1 MNPYRFYFYLI
12 SCNNQNIKDK
22 YVGRT
27 TNFDIRKQSH
37 NRMSKSSN
45 LKLYRKIRECGGWNN
60 WNMKII
66 YEADC
71 KNNKEASYI
80 EQKYIDMYKCNLNS
94 INACSKVIRGRKTIR
109 FQPLFHHKEDMN
121 IETLNKK
128 VNISASISRYPKCQY
143 CNNEFTNNKILRKHL
158 KLAKYCQKL
167 RVKKTNEFLFGCDYC
182 DECFYEY
189 DALEIHSNNCVKKYQ
204 IEIEKLKLEVKQL
217 KEKLNQNNIV
227 YNINNN
233 GNINICDNMTIKVKI
248 NNYLSNM
255 KCLDLSDE
263 RIENIIKTKLSQE
276 HVINGQKGIAHFV
289 VDNILKDE
297 NGNLSYICSDF
308 SRKVFQYKNGREIVK
323 DLSANKLIDKLI
335 SNKLCEKIKE
345 IFGDKTIDSK
355 INKKI
360 DEISAMNYSNS
371 IFKKELAIK
380 TTL

>member
-60 WNMKII
+60 WKMKII

-94 INACSKVIRGRKTIR
+94 INACNNRRSY
-109 FQPLFHHKEDMN
+109 MN

-128 VNISASISRYPKCQY
+128 VNTSTIISRYPKCQY

-158 KLAKYCQKL
+158 KIANYCQKL
-167 RVKKTNEFLFGCDYC
+167 RVEKTNEFLFGCEYC

-204 IEIEKLKLEVKQL
+204 IEIEKLKLEINQL
-217 KEKLNQNNIV
+217 KDKLNQNNIV

-233 GNINICDNMTIKVKI
+233 GN
-248 NNYLSNM
+248 NN
-255 KCLDLSDE
+255 K
-263 RIENIIKTKLSQE
+263 Q
-276 HVINGQKGIAHFV
+276 
-289 VDNILKDE
+289 
-297 NGNLSYICSDF
+297 
-308 SRKVFQYKNGREIVK
+308 
-323 DLSANKLIDKLI
+323 
-335 SNKLCEKIKE
+335 
-345 IFGDKTIDSK
+345 
-355 INKKI
+355 
-360 DEISAMNYSNS
+360 
-371 IFKKELAIK
+371 
-380 TTL
+380 